1 MDMPGKEAEFSS
13 YYENIGQHL
22 HDLAQPLS
30 AVTGLI
36 DLLLM
41 EMDEHDKLFQEV
53 QMVSWQLERA
63 TEIIKEIRQL
73 AREAAEYE
81 KRTIKPPLAP
91 MF

>member
-1 MDMPGKEAEFSS
+1 MPGKQGKFSS
-13 YYENIGQHL
+13 YYKNIGQHL

-36 DLLLM
+36 DLMLL

-53 QMVSWQLERA
+53 KMVSWQLGKI

-73 AREAAEYE
+73 ARQAAEYE
-81 KRTIKPPLAP
+81 NRTSQPPSPP
-91 MF
+91 MP

>member
-1 MDMPGKEAEFSS
+1 MPGKEAEFSS

-22 HDLAQPLS
+22 HELAQPLS

-36 DLLLM
+36 DLLLL

-81 KRTIKPPLAP
+81 KRTSKPPLAP

>member
-1 MDMPGKEAEFSS
+1 MPGKEAEFSS
-13 YYENIGQHL
+13 YYKNIGQHL
-22 HDLAQPLS
+22 HELAQPLS

-36 DLLLM
+36 DLLLL

-53 QMVSWQLERA
+53 QLISRQLEKV

-81 KRTIKPPLAP
+81 RRTSRPSSAP
-91 MF
+91 AP